1 MIARVEKALVAQAER
16 AFMAVPLIVQG
27 EVTGLV
33 AVTRAGLSP
42 WSAEEEAALAAI
54 ADQSA
59 APIEIARLTEEVRQ
73 ARLIAENAR
82 LSEAEREARTALE
95 AERARLATVLDNLP
109 VGVVLAEAPSGRVIF
124 RNRTVG
130 QLSGLE
136 DDPIDSIAA
145 YGRLTG
151 LHADGRPYAKTEWPL
166 ARAVLQGETVSG
178 EEIEI
183 VRLDG
188 SRAIFSMNAA
198 PIRDASGTIVA
209 AVTTV
214 LDVTHKRRVEE
225 HLRQVQQMEAVGRLA
240 GGVAHEAN
248 NQMSVVL
255 GASAFI
261 LRREGLPDAVRKDV
275 EWIRRAA
282 ERTAAVTAQLLAF
295 GRRQVLR
302 PRVFDLNELVRDFSP
317 VLRRTLGEET
327 ALELMPHPGIGWI
340 KADRGQIEQVLL
352 NLVLNA
358 RDAMPH
364 GGRVTLETHAVTLTE
379 EYSGFKADVVVRP
392 GPYVLLTVSD
402 TGEGMDRATLSHI
415 FEPFF
420 TTKPVGQGTGLGLST
435 VYGIVKQ
442 SGGYV
447 WAYSE
452 LAQGTTFKI
461 YLPAVPAAV
470 AESTTEQGLSAGA
483 TAGEVVLVVED
494 EESVRT
500 MLARQLQSEGYEV
513 LQAEDGREALDLIE
527 RRSGAVDLVI
537 TDVAMP
543 AMNGRELG
551 ARLKKERPRLP
562 VLYISG
568 YADDEMVRRGL
579 IDPNNPFLS
588 KPFTPE
594 VLAAKVRLLLDQATA
609 SR

>member
-1 MIARVEKALVAQAER
+1 
-16 AFMAVPLIVQG
+16 
-27 EVTGLV
+27 
-33 AVTRAGLSP
+33 
-42 WSAEEEAALAAI
+42 
-54 ADQSA
+54 
-59 APIEIARLTEEVRQ
+59 
-73 ARLIAENAR
+73 
-82 LSEAEREARTALE
+82 
-95 AERARLATVLDNLP
+95 
-109 VGVVLAEAPSGRVIF
+109 
-124 RNRTVG
+124 
-130 QLSGLE
+130 
-136 DDPIDSIAA
+136 
-145 YGRLTG
+145 
-151 LHADGRPYAKTEWPL
+151 
-166 ARAVLQGETVSG
+166 
-178 EEIEI
+178 
-183 VRLDG
+183 
-188 SRAIFSMNAA
+188 
-198 PIRDASGTIVA
+198 
-209 AVTTV
+209 
-214 LDVTHKRRVEE
+214 
-225 HLRQVQQMEAVGRLA
+225 
-240 GGVAHEAN
+240 
-248 NQMSVVL
+248 
-255 GASAFI
+255 
-261 LRREGLPDAVRKDV
+261 
-275 EWIRRAA
+275 
-282 ERTAAVTAQLLAF
+282 
-295 GRRQVLR
+295 
-302 PRVFDLNELVRDFSP
+302 
-317 VLRRTLGEET
+317 
-327 ALELMPHPGIGWI
+327 MP
-340 KADRGQIEQVLL
+340 
-352 NLVLNA
+352 
-358 RDAMPH
+358 
-364 GGRVTLETHAVTLTE
+364 VTLTE